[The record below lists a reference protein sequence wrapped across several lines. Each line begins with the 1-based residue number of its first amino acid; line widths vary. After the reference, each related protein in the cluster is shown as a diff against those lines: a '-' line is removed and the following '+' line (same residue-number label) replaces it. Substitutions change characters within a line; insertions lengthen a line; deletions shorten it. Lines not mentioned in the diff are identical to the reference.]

1 MVGFLAGNLIPS
13 AWSLEFAVPLCFIA
27 LIAPL
32 LRNPASLAAAL
43 VAGVAV
49 LALDAL
55 PMKLNLIA
63 AGALGIVAGTLF
75 DVATARKEP
84 R

>member
-1 MVGFLAGNLIPS
+1 MPAS
-13 AWSLEFAVPLCFIA
+13 WSLEFAVPLCFIA

-32 LRNPASLAAAL
+32 LRNPASLAAAI
-43 VAGVAV
+43 VAGAAV
-49 LALDAL
+49 LALDGL

-75 DVATARKEP
+75 DLAKGWKAP